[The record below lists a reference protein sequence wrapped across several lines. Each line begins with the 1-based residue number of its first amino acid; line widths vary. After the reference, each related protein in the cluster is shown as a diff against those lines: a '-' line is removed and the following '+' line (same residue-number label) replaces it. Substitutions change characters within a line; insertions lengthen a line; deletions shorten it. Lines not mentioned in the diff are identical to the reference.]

1 MIADLRDFIR
11 LVATF
16 AAFLAAS
23 MAVGI
28 LTREVALWLIL
39 EVGW

>member
-1 MIADLRDFIR
+1 MIADIRDFIR

-16 AAFLAAS
+16 AVFLAAS

-28 LTREVALWLIL
+28 AASEVLLWLIL